1 MKRVLL
7 IEDSMG
13 DQELIKRAIRKSG
26 FDIDVMLSDN
36 GEHALE
42 VLNITKKGTKQ
53 NLPQIVMLDLK
64 IPKLSGKEVLKEIR
78 LNSKTKMLPVVVF
91 TSSREESDLR
101 ECYLLGAN
109 SFIRKPV
116 NADDFNK
123 AVDLIISYWF
133 QLNELP

>member
-53 NLPQIVMLDLK
+53 NLPQIV
-64 IPKLSGKEVLKEIR
+64 
-78 LNSKTKMLPVVVF
+78 
-91 TSSREESDLR
+91 
-101 ECYLLGAN
+101 
-109 SFIRKPV
+109 
-116 NADDFNK
+116 
-123 AVDLIISYWF
+123 
-133 QLNELP
+133 

>member
-1 MKRVLL
+1 
-7 IEDSMG
+7 
-13 DQELIKRAIRKSG
+13 
-26 FDIDVMLSDN
+26 
-36 GEHALE
+36 
-42 VLNITKKGTKQ
+42 
-53 NLPQIVMLDLK
+53 
-64 IPKLSGKEVLKEIR
+64 VLKEIR